1 MGEKEKKIIIGTH
14 GKFGEELIKSAE
26 MIIGNLENIKV
37 FSLSSD
43 MLPEE
48 YYNNVENA
56 LKELPERTLCLT
68 DLFGGTPCNTFIMLS
83 KKYNNE
89 IITGLNLPMLI
100 EVCENINTLEI
111 DELLSKIEYS
121 SKDSIKNI
129 KKLFNNK
136 N

>member
-1 MGEKEKKIIIGTH
+1 MYIHSQNKNTIVISDNLTNIYIKYSKVIIGD
-14 GKFGEELIKSAE
+14 G
-26 MIIGNLENIKV
+26 
-37 FSLSSD
+37 
-43 MLPEE
+43 
-48 YYNNVENA
+48 
-56 LKELPERTLCLT
+56 
-68 DLFGGTPCNTFIMLS
+68 